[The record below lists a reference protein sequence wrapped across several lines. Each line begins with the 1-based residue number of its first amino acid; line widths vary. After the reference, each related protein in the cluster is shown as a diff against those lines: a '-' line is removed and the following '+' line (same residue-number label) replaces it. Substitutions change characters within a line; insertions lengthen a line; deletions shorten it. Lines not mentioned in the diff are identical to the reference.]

1 MRTVVYKGG
10 CPVDKLWRSLFLNSN
25 RKRKKN
31 RTMSF
36 YQVRLRL
43 EEFHLDEYNAIDR
56 LNPVAFGVVCEAI
69 NSFQIALIYM
79 PS

>member
-1 MRTVVYKGG
+1 
-10 CPVDKLWRSLFLNSN
+10 
-25 RKRKKN
+25 
-31 RTMSF
+31 MSF
-36 YQVRLRL
+36 YQFRLRL

>member
-1 MRTVVYKGG
+1 M
-10 CPVDKLWRSLFLNSN
+10 DKLWHSLFWYQTE
-25 RKRKKN
+25 KEKKN

-36 YQVRLRL
+36 YQFRLRL

>member
-1 MRTVVYKGG
+1 M
-10 CPVDKLWRSLFLNSN
+10 DKLWHSLFWYQTE
-25 RKRKKN
+25 KEKKN